1 MEETGD
7 FGEEMFGETMIEEE
21 PLKKRG
27 TIKKK
32 VEELN
37 EEIREDVDIKVKQL
51 KSVKARMLRSYIFV
65 IIISLIASLNCK
77 KKETM

>member
-51 KSVKARMLRSYIFV
+51 KSVKAGMLRSYIFV